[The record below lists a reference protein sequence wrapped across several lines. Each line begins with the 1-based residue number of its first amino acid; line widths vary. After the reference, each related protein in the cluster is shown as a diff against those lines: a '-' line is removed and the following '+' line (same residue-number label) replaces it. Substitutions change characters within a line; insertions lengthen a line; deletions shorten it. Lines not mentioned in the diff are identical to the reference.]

1 MPAAV
6 SSIAALLSSVLVL
19 IAGNGLVNTLV
30 PLRAKMEGFPDLA
43 IGLLG
48 SGYFAGMLAGTLAAP
63 GLIARAGY
71 IRAFA
76 AFVAGAVV
84 VALVYPLAVVPAVWV
99 GLRYAIGFLFSGF
112 YAVIEAWLSDKSNA
126 GNRGR
131 IYAVYQVV
139 SYGATAAGQEVLAFV
154 DPRSAALFSLVAGLF
169 ALAML
174 PMAFTRAEPPPKP
187 RTVSLRLPWLWN
199 TAPVGAVAAFAIGC
213 ANGSFWAM
221 VPVYGLSLGLDAGRV
236 AGFIT
241 CVIIGTALA
250 LYPAGRLSDRIDR
263 RLVLI
268 GFAGVGALAEAA
280 LALGSALPYGLVCA
294 LGFAV
299 GSTTMVLYT
308 LAVSHAND
316 RAGPLHAVTVSSGL
330 LFLYC
335 AGAIL
340 APVLAA
346 ALMGRFGATA
356 LFWQNGATHAAL
368 AAYALWRVGVRGRGP
383 ALRREPTLGEI
394 EPGRG

>member
-63 GLIARAGY
+63 TLIARAGY

-84 VALVYPLAVVPAVWV
+84 VALIYPLAVVPAVWV

-112 YAVIEAWLSDKSNA
+112 YAVIEAWLSDKSSDA
-126 GNRGR
+126 DRGR
-131 IYAVYQVV
+131 VYAVYQVV
-139 SYGATAAGQEVLAFV
+139 SYGATAAGQEILAFV
-154 DPRSAALFSLVAGLF
+154 DPRSAALFSVTAGLF

-174 PMAFTRAEPPPKP
+174 PMAFTQAEPPPKP
-187 RTVSLRLPWLWN
+187 RTVSLRLPWLFA
-199 TAPVGAVAAFAIGC
+199 TAPVAAVASFAIGC
-213 ANGSFWAM
+213 ANGSFWAL
-221 VPVYGLSLGLDAGRV
+221 VPVYGLSLGMDAGRV

-241 CVIIGTALA
+241 AVIVGTALA
-250 LYPAGRLSDRIDR
+250 LYPVGRLSDRADR

-268 GFAGVGALAEAA
+268 GFAGVGALCEVA

-299 GSTTMVLYT
+299 GTTTMVLYT

-335 AGAIL
+335 GGAIL
-340 APVLAA
+340 APVLAST
-346 ALMGRFGATA
+346 LMGRFGSTA
-356 LFWQNGATHAAL
+356 LFWQNAATHAAL
-368 AAYALWRVGVRGRGP
+368 AGFALWRVGARRRGP
-383 ALRREPTLGEI
+383 TLKRQPTLGEI